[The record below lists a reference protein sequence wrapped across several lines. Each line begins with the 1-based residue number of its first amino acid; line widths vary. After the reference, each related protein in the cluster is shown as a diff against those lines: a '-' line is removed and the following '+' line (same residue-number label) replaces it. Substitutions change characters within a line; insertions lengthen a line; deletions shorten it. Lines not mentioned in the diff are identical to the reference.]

1 MELSYA
7 AYNYPN
13 GEELPIIPGAFM
25 GDFTKTAGML
35 LEDNGFVNISEYNY
49 TSDSRAAH
57 TIGCRFVEFP
67 GTRNLQSNN
76 IGGNYNVHQHNGTNI
91 QLPVRDLLDSVCI
104 RDYDQGR
111 ADFRDNTLITG
122 EDTEISTSHDDEI
135 ETKPLVVVDIRGS
148 VTVSDWINDVMT
160 QFDSENNRFAAFAD
174 EIFTNVE
181 NFYSVSENGSFGR
194 NSSSDY
200 NHKLATWAMELSYA
214 AYNYPNG
221 EELPIIPGAFMG
233 DFTKTAGMLLEDNGF
248 VNISEYNYT
257 SDSRAAHTIGWR
269 PINVDVSET
278 SQIINDAGG
287 MDNVYQYNID
297 DKGSVLY
304 NLLDSVRV
312 HKCNSS
318 WVDRGTDTRLDRS
331 TFEADKINEGT
342 IVSSSVQRTLLED
355 NGFVNISEYNYTS
368 DSRAAHTIGWR
379 PINVDVSETSQIIN
393 DAGGMDN
400 VYQYNI
406 DDKGS
411 VLYNLLDQLR
421 VDRSAHLFDERRD
434 TGADRYDSIT
444 NSQSFAAGNK
454 ILKPLL
460 VVDIRGSVT
469 WWDWVNDIGAQALPF
484 NNRFAALAEEVFTN
498 VENYLSSVGLQDP
511 IILITGHS
519 MGAAIAN
526 ILAARLNET
535 MDSGNIYAYTFATQ
549 LDRVSN
555 CFNNIDSYGNVTAV
569 TASDYNH
576 RLATWAM
583 ELSYAAYNYPN
594 GEELPIIPGAFMGDF
609 VKSANTLLSENGFV
623 NITDLNYGSNESGAH
638 TIGWRPIGGV
648 DTGLLQI
655 SDDIGGN
662 DNVGWDNTSDEELY
676 VWNFLDRLR
685 TLDGNSGRADSGNV
699 AVLAGK
705 DNVVDVIQSSAIRTM
720 PLVVVDVRGS
730 VTLSDW
736 INDVMTQFDSE
747 NNRFAAFADEIFTN
761 VENFYSVSENGSFG
775 RNSSS
780 DYNHKLA
787 TWAMELSYAAY
798 NYPNGEELP
807 IIPGA
812 FMGDFT
818 KTAGMLLEDNGF
830 VNVVNYK
837 YETSDSGA
845 HTIGCRFVEFP
856 ENENMQLNDGL
867 GGNIDV
873 SQHYGTNIQL
883 PVRDLLDS
891 VCILERNSHGSD
903 RVADTRMDRDT
914 FRSDKISTDTTSLLN
929 TKRLDGLV
937 VVDIRGS
944 VTAMDWY
951 NDIMTQLSAKSNRF
965 AALAEEMLTNVN
977 NYIRLMGLQDPIIL
991 VTGHS
996 MGAAIANILAARLN
1010 GIMDP
1015 DNVYAYTFATP
1026 RTVNEAVSGNQAVNY
1041 PNIFNILNSNDAVT
1055 YVPSS
1060 FFSIEEHWRRHGID
1074 LYINMP
1080 YSESNDTDLS
1090 GMLCHAMPVYLN
1102 WLNSSEDLSLQEM
1115 LTLSEEARVRGLLPI
1130 IVKIKCPVGVTI
1142 KDSNGNIIGYES
1154 QQENAV
1160 YPDMLNR
1167 GVVSWI
1173 EEDGAKMFF
1182 IPSIA
1187 DAASIEIEAYD
1198 YGSMNF
1204 TVGSVDASTESEIKT
1219 LNNISLYPG
1228 KEFIADISED
1238 VPVEDTQLFITEN
1251 GETVGEVTET
1261 NPHLKG
1267 TRVWH
1272 EVCLNGE
1279 KEFVATYWSFTT
1291 DKTVTEIHARNKYG
1305 GYAYLKPD
1313 DSWVKIVEDGDSLIW
1328 TVAMCYKDA
1337 VDHVYNVSV
1346 NSNGE
1351 WHTYENALHVH
1362 VPQEYAD
1369 INREYFSS
1377 NATSTN
1383 TATIPAA
1390 VPYYTVIDPT
1400 DN

>member
-1 MELSYA
+1 MVVENQAGAVQYRNILPSTNLEYAVTSSSVKESIVVREPQSEYKYYFDMDLDGLTPVENNDGSISLTESGDTASEIFWIEAPYMYDANSDESFAVTMSLTEVEGKYVLAVEADKDWINAADRAFPVVIDPTLHLSGTYIDDAFVISGLQMNSLRRGKELRVGRNLTNLTRTYMKIKM
-7 AYNYPN
+7 P
-13 GEELPIIPGAFM
+13 
-25 GDFTKTAGML
+25 
-35 LEDNGFVNISEYNY
+35 VNISAQSVIQEATLKLKKASYFQ
-49 TSDSRAAH
+49 AL
-57 TIGCRFVEFP
+57 G
-67 GTRNLQSNN
+67 QSNVN
-76 IGGNYNVHQHNGTNI
+76 INVYDFKSNSWSFDSLEWNSQPYGNGDNAFRSHGD
-91 QLPVRDLLDSVCI
+91 DLLDSVPATKETETYSFDI
-104 RDYDQGR
+104 LNAVKRWIATG
-111 ADFRDNTLITG
+111 DNRGIALVSSEETSKAQVDLHSSRV
-122 EDTEISTSHDDEI
+122 STSSDRPSLTIKYSLPGIGRVSLMLDQTAQTSQSI
-135 ETKPLVVVDIRGS
+135 EVACNGAWTATTDSSWITVSPSSGNGLSSIRITVPKNHSIDPRTGN
-148 VTVSDWINDVMT
+148 VTVKTGSTVLGVLRVTQAGSKLMLDTNAVTAYYNETNAVIN
-160 QFDSENNRFAAFAD
+160 
-174 EIFTNVE
+174 
-181 NFYSVSENGSFGR
+181 
-194 NSSSDY
+194 
-200 NHKLATWAMELSYA
+200 
-214 AYNYPNG
+214 
-221 EELPIIPGAFMG
+221 
-233 DFTKTAGMLLEDNGF
+233 
-248 VNISEYNYT
+248 
-257 SDSRAAHTIGWR
+257 
-269 PINVDVSET
+269 
-278 SQIINDAGG
+278 
-287 MDNVYQYNID
+287 
-297 DKGSVLY
+297 
-304 NLLDSVRV
+304 
-312 HKCNSS
+312 
-318 WVDRGTDTRLDRS
+318 
-331 TFEADKINEGT
+331 
-342 IVSSSVQRTLLED
+342 VSSSEDWTVETPNWIVATPSSGSGNTAVTVRILENEG
-355 NGFVNISEYNYTS
+355 NGIRDDRIRFSTAS
-368 DSRAAHTIGWR
+368 DS
-379 PINVDVSETSQIIN
+379 
-393 DAGGMDN
+393 
-400 VYQYNI
+400 
-406 DDKGS
+406 
-411 VLYNLLDQLR
+411 
-421 VDRSAHLFDERRD
+421 
-434 TGADRYDSIT
+434 
-444 NSQSFAAGNK
+444 
-454 ILKPLL
+454 
-460 VVDIRGSVT
+460 
-469 WWDWVNDIGAQALPF
+469 
-484 NNRFAALAEEVFTN
+484 EEVA
-498 VENYLSSVGLQDP
+498 V
-511 IILITGHS
+511 
-519 MGAAIAN
+519 
-526 ILAARLNET
+526 
-535 MDSGNIYAYTFATQ
+535 TQ
-549 LDRVSN
+549 LDRVSS

-576 RLATWAM
+576 R
-583 ELSYAAYNYPN
+583 
-594 GEELPIIPGAFMGDF
+594 
-609 VKSANTLLSENGFV
+609 
-623 NITDLNYGSNESGAH
+623 
-638 TIGWRPIGGV
+638 
-648 DTGLLQI
+648 
-655 SDDIGGN
+655 
-662 DNVGWDNTSDEELY
+662 
-676 VWNFLDRLR
+676 
-685 TLDGNSGRADSGNV
+685 
-699 AVLAGK
+699 
-705 DNVVDVIQSSAIRTM
+705 
-720 PLVVVDVRGS
+720 
-730 VTLSDW
+730 
-736 INDVMTQFDSE
+736 
-747 NNRFAAFADEIFTN
+747 
-761 VENFYSVSENGSFG
+761 
-775 RNSSS
+775 
-780 DYNHKLA
+780 LA

-965 AALAEEMLTNVN
+965 AALAEEVLTNVN
-977 NYIRLMGLQDPIIL
+977 NYIRLMGLQDPIVLI
-991 VTGHS
+991 TGHS

-1080 YSESNDTDLS
+1080 YSESSNTDLT
-1090 GMLCHAMPVYLN
+1090 GMFCHAMPVYLN
-1102 WLNSSEDLSLQEM
+1102 WMNSSEDLSLQEM
-1115 LTLSEEARVRGLLPI
+1115 LALSEEARVRGLLPI
-1130 IVKIKCPVGVTI
+1130 IAKIKCPVGVTI

-1154 QQENAV
+1154 QQESAV
-1160 YPDMLNR
+1160 YPDMLNS

-1173 EEDGAKMFF
+1173 EDDGAKMFF

-1228 KEFIADISED
+1228 KEFTADISED

-1267 TRVWH
+1267 VEVWH
-1272 EVCLNGE
+1272 EVKTDN
-1279 KEFVATYWSFTT
+1279 VVTRHSFIV
-1291 DKTVTEIHARNKYG
+1291 DDTVTEIRLRDEQG
-1305 GYAYLKPD
+1305 GTYFLKPNS
-1313 DSWVKIVEDGDSLIW
+1313 SWVTIVEDGDNFRW
-1328 TVAMCYKDA
+1328 TGGMSYIKAGDF
-1337 VDHVYNVSV
+1337 VYDVLV

-1351 WHTYENALHVH
+1351 WYTYENALYVH

-1369 INREYFSS
+1369 MNKEFLSPKS
-1377 NATSTN
+1377 TTTN
-1383 TATIPAA
+1383 TATVPAA

>member
-1 MELSYA
+1 MSTAHGTESKTISVTQLDKVSNYFYSVSENGSFGRNSTSDYNHKLATWAMELSYA

-49 TSDSRAAH
+49 TSDSRAVH
-57 TIGCRFVEFP
+57 TIGWRPINVDVSE
-67 GTRNLQSNN
+67 TSQIINDA
-76 IGGNYNVHQHNGTNI
+76 GGMGNVYQYIIDDKGSVLYN
-91 QLPVRDLLDSVCI
+91 LLDSVCVC
-104 RDYDQGR
+104 DYDQGR
-111 ADFRDNTLITG
+111 NYFRDDTVVIEENTALN
-122 EDTEISTSHDDEI
+122 TSQDDEV
-135 ETKPLVVVDIRGS
+135 ETKPLVVVDVRGS
-148 VTVSDWINDVMT
+148 VTLSDWINDVMT

-269 PINVDVSET
+269 PVEVAVSET
-278 SQIINDAGG
+278 SQIIND
-287 MDNVYQYNID
+287 V
-297 DKGSVLY
+297 
-304 NLLDSVRV
+304 
-312 HKCNSS
+312 
-318 WVDRGTDTRLDRS
+318 
-331 TFEADKINEGT
+331 
-342 IVSSSVQRTLLED
+342 
-355 NGFVNISEYNYTS
+355 
-368 DSRAAHTIGWR
+368 
-379 PINVDVSETSQIIN
+379 
-393 DAGGMDN
+393 GGMDN

-469 WWDWVNDIGAQALPF
+469 WWDWVNDIGAQVLPF

-498 VENYLSSVGLQDP
+498 VENYLSS
-511 IILITGHS
+511 T
-519 MGAAIAN
+519 
-526 ILAARLNET
+526 
-535 MDSGNIYAYTFATQ
+535 
-549 LDRVSN
+549 
-555 CFNNIDSYGNVTAV
+555 
-569 TASDYNH
+569 
-576 RLATWAM
+576 
-583 ELSYAAYNYPN
+583 
-594 GEELPIIPGAFMGDF
+594 
-609 VKSANTLLSENGFV
+609 
-623 NITDLNYGSNESGAH
+623 
-638 TIGWRPIGGV
+638 
-648 DTGLLQI
+648 
-655 SDDIGGN
+655 
-662 DNVGWDNTSDEELY
+662 
-676 VWNFLDRLR
+676 
-685 TLDGNSGRADSGNV
+685 
-699 AVLAGK
+699 
-705 DNVVDVIQSSAIRTM
+705 
-720 PLVVVDVRGS
+720 
-730 VTLSDW
+730 
-736 INDVMTQFDSE
+736 
-747 NNRFAAFADEIFTN
+747 
-761 VENFYSVSENGSFG
+761 
-775 RNSSS
+775 
-780 DYNHKLA
+780 
-787 TWAMELSYAAY
+787 
-798 NYPNGEELP
+798 
-807 IIPGA
+807 
-812 FMGDFT
+812 
-818 KTAGMLLEDNGF
+818 
-830 VNVVNYK
+830 
-837 YETSDSGA
+837 
-845 HTIGCRFVEFP
+845 
-856 ENENMQLNDGL
+856 
-867 GGNIDV
+867 
-873 SQHYGTNIQL
+873 
-883 PVRDLLDS
+883 
-891 VCILERNSHGSD
+891 
-903 RVADTRMDRDT
+903 
-914 FRSDKISTDTTSLLN
+914 
-929 TKRLDGLV
+929 
-937 VVDIRGS
+937 
-944 VTAMDWY
+944 
-951 NDIMTQLSAKSNRF
+951 
-965 AALAEEMLTNVN
+965 
-977 NYIRLMGLQDPIIL
+977 GLQDPIIL

-1041 PNIFNILNSNDAVT
+1041 PNIFNILNSNDAIT
-1055 YVPSS
+1055 YVPLT
-1060 FFSIEEHWRRHGID
+1060 IMLPVVNYWKRHGID

-1080 YSESNDTDLS
+1080 YSESRETDIL
-1090 GMLCHAMPVYLN
+1090 GMPCHSMSVYLN

-1115 LTLSEEARVRGLLPI
+1115 LALSEEARVRGLLPI
-1130 IVKIKCPVGVTI
+1130 IAKIKCPVGVTI

-1160 YPDMLNR
+1160 YPDMLDN
-1167 GVVSWI
+1167 GVMSWI

-1272 EVCLNGE
+1272 EVCNNGG
-1279 KEFVATYWSFTT
+1279 KDFVVTHWTFTT

-1305 GYAYLKPD
+1305 GYSYLKPD

-1328 TVAMCYKDA
+1328 TVGLCYEVA

-1362 VPQEYAD
+1362 VPQEYAE
-1369 INREYFSS
+1369 INKEYFSS
-1377 NATSTN
+1377 NATPTN

>member
-1 MELSYA
+1 MVVENQAGAVQYRNILPSTNLEYAVTSSSVKESIVVREPQSEYKYYFDMDLDGLTPVENNDGSISLTESGDTASEIFWIEAPYMYDANSDESFAVTMSLTEVEGKYVLAVEADKDWINAADRAFPVVIDPTLHLSGTNIDDAFVISGLQMNSLRRGKELRVGRNLTNLTRTYMKIKM
-7 AYNYPN
+7 P
-13 GEELPIIPGAFM
+13 
-25 GDFTKTAGML
+25 
-35 LEDNGFVNISEYNY
+35 VNISAQSVIQEATLKLKKASYFQALGQ
-49 TSDSRAAH
+49 SDVN
-57 TIGCRFVEFP
+57 INVYDFK
-67 GTRNLQSNN
+67 SNSWSFDSLEWN
-76 IGGNYNVHQHNGTNI
+76 SQPYGNGDNAFRSHGD
-91 QLPVRDLLDSVCI
+91 DLLDSVPATKETETYSFDI
-104 RDYDQGR
+104 LNAVKRWIATG
-111 ADFRDNTLITG
+111 DNRGIALVSSEETSKAQVDLHSSRV
-122 EDTEISTSHDDEI
+122 STSSDRPSLTIKYSLPGIGRVSLMLDQTAQTSQSI
-135 ETKPLVVVDIRGS
+135 EVACNGAWTATTDSSWITVSPSSGNGLSSIRITVPKNHSIDPRTGN
-148 VTVSDWINDVMT
+148 VTVKTGSTVLGVLRVTQAGSKLMLDTNAVTAYYNETNAVIN
-160 QFDSENNRFAAFAD
+160 
-174 EIFTNVE
+174 
-181 NFYSVSENGSFGR
+181 
-194 NSSSDY
+194 
-200 NHKLATWAMELSYA
+200 
-214 AYNYPNG
+214 
-221 EELPIIPGAFMG
+221 
-233 DFTKTAGMLLEDNGF
+233 
-248 VNISEYNYT
+248 
-257 SDSRAAHTIGWR
+257 
-269 PINVDVSET
+269 
-278 SQIINDAGG
+278 
-287 MDNVYQYNID
+287 
-297 DKGSVLY
+297 
-304 NLLDSVRV
+304 
-312 HKCNSS
+312 
-318 WVDRGTDTRLDRS
+318 
-331 TFEADKINEGT
+331 
-342 IVSSSVQRTLLED
+342 VSSSEDWTVETPNWIVATPSSGSGNTAVTVRILENEG
-355 NGFVNISEYNYTS
+355 NGIRNDRIRFSTAS
-368 DSRAAHTIGWR
+368 DS
-379 PINVDVSETSQIIN
+379 
-393 DAGGMDN
+393 
-400 VYQYNI
+400 
-406 DDKGS
+406 
-411 VLYNLLDQLR
+411 
-421 VDRSAHLFDERRD
+421 
-434 TGADRYDSIT
+434 
-444 NSQSFAAGNK
+444 
-454 ILKPLL
+454 
-460 VVDIRGSVT
+460 
-469 WWDWVNDIGAQALPF
+469 
-484 NNRFAALAEEVFTN
+484 EEVA
-498 VENYLSSVGLQDP
+498 V
-511 IILITGHS
+511 
-519 MGAAIAN
+519 
-526 ILAARLNET
+526 
-535 MDSGNIYAYTFATQ
+535 TQ
-549 LDRVSN
+549 LDRVSS

-576 RLATWAM
+576 R
-583 ELSYAAYNYPN
+583 
-594 GEELPIIPGAFMGDF
+594 
-609 VKSANTLLSENGFV
+609 
-623 NITDLNYGSNESGAH
+623 
-638 TIGWRPIGGV
+638 
-648 DTGLLQI
+648 
-655 SDDIGGN
+655 
-662 DNVGWDNTSDEELY
+662 
-676 VWNFLDRLR
+676 
-685 TLDGNSGRADSGNV
+685 
-699 AVLAGK
+699 
-705 DNVVDVIQSSAIRTM
+705 
-720 PLVVVDVRGS
+720 
-730 VTLSDW
+730 
-736 INDVMTQFDSE
+736 
-747 NNRFAAFADEIFTN
+747 
-761 VENFYSVSENGSFG
+761 
-775 RNSSS
+775 
-780 DYNHKLA
+780 LA

-965 AALAEEMLTNVN
+965 AALAEEVLTNVN
-977 NYIRLMGLQDPIIL
+977 NYIRLMGLQDPIVLI
-991 VTGHS
+991 TGHS

-1080 YSESNDTDLS
+1080 YSESSNTDLT
-1090 GMLCHAMPVYLN
+1090 GMFCHAMPVYLN
-1102 WLNSSEDLSLQEM
+1102 WMNSSEDLSLQEM
-1115 LTLSEEARVRGLLPI
+1115 LALSEEARVRGLLPI
-1130 IVKIKCPVGVTI
+1130 IAKIKCPVGVTI

-1154 QQENAV
+1154 QQESAV
-1160 YPDMLNR
+1160 YPDMLNS

-1173 EEDGAKMFF
+1173 EDDGAKMFF

-1228 KEFIADISED
+1228 KEFTADISED

-1267 TRVWH
+1267 VEVWH
-1272 EVCLNGE
+1272 EVKTDN
-1279 KEFVATYWSFTT
+1279 VVTRHSFIV
-1291 DKTVTEIHARNKYG
+1291 DDTVTEIRLRDEQG
-1305 GYAYLKPD
+1305 GTYFLKPNS
-1313 DSWVKIVEDGDSLIW
+1313 SWVTIVEDGDNFRW
-1328 TVAMCYKDA
+1328 TGGMSYIKAGDF
-1337 VDHVYNVSV
+1337 VYDVLV

-1351 WHTYENALHVH
+1351 WYTYENALYVH

-1369 INREYFSS
+1369 MNKEFLSPKS
-1377 NATSTN
+1377 TTTN
-1383 TATIPAA
+1383 TATVPAA

>member
-1 MELSYA
+1 
-7 AYNYPN
+7 
-13 GEELPIIPGAFM
+13 
-25 GDFTKTAGML
+25 
-35 LEDNGFVNISEYNY
+35 
-49 TSDSRAAH
+49 
-57 TIGCRFVEFP
+57 
-67 GTRNLQSNN
+67 
-76 IGGNYNVHQHNGTNI
+76 
-91 QLPVRDLLDSVCI
+91 
-104 RDYDQGR
+104 
-111 ADFRDNTLITG
+111 
-122 EDTEISTSHDDEI
+122 
-135 ETKPLVVVDIRGS
+135 
-148 VTVSDWINDVMT
+148 MT
-160 QFDSENNRFAAFAD
+160 QFNSENNRFAAFAD

-233 DFTKTAGMLLEDNGF
+233 DFTQTAGALLEDNGFVRVLELNYESDNRAAHTIGFGSVKFLGTSNLQSNNIGGNYNVHQHNGTNIQLPVRDLLDSVCIRDYDQGRNYFRDNTLVTGEDTEISTSQDDEIETKPLVVVDIRGSVTVSDWINDVMTQFNSENNRFAAFADEIFTNVENFYSVSENGSFGRNSSSDYNHKLATWAMELSYAAYNYPNGEELPIVPGAFMGDFTQTAGMLLEDNGF

-269 PINVDVSET
+269 PVEV
-278 SQIINDAGG
+278 A
-287 MDNVYQYNID
+287 
-297 DKGSVLY
+297 
-304 NLLDSVRV
+304 
-312 HKCNSS
+312 
-318 WVDRGTDTRLDRS
+318 
-331 TFEADKINEGT
+331 
-342 IVSSSVQRTLLED
+342 
-355 NGFVNISEYNYTS
+355 
-368 DSRAAHTIGWR
+368 
-379 PINVDVSETSQIIN
+379 VSETSQIIN

-469 WWDWVNDIGAQALPF
+469 WWDWVNDIGAQVLPF

-498 VENYLSSVGLQDP
+498 VENYLSS
-511 IILITGHS
+511 T
-519 MGAAIAN
+519 
-526 ILAARLNET
+526 
-535 MDSGNIYAYTFATQ
+535 
-549 LDRVSN
+549 
-555 CFNNIDSYGNVTAV
+555 
-569 TASDYNH
+569 
-576 RLATWAM
+576 
-583 ELSYAAYNYPN
+583 
-594 GEELPIIPGAFMGDF
+594 
-609 VKSANTLLSENGFV
+609 
-623 NITDLNYGSNESGAH
+623 
-638 TIGWRPIGGV
+638 
-648 DTGLLQI
+648 
-655 SDDIGGN
+655 
-662 DNVGWDNTSDEELY
+662 
-676 VWNFLDRLR
+676 
-685 TLDGNSGRADSGNV
+685 
-699 AVLAGK
+699 
-705 DNVVDVIQSSAIRTM
+705 
-720 PLVVVDVRGS
+720 
-730 VTLSDW
+730 
-736 INDVMTQFDSE
+736 
-747 NNRFAAFADEIFTN
+747 
-761 VENFYSVSENGSFG
+761 
-775 RNSSS
+775 
-780 DYNHKLA
+780 
-787 TWAMELSYAAY
+787 
-798 NYPNGEELP
+798 
-807 IIPGA
+807 
-812 FMGDFT
+812 
-818 KTAGMLLEDNGF
+818 
-830 VNVVNYK
+830 
-837 YETSDSGA
+837 
-845 HTIGCRFVEFP
+845 
-856 ENENMQLNDGL
+856 
-867 GGNIDV
+867 
-873 SQHYGTNIQL
+873 
-883 PVRDLLDS
+883 
-891 VCILERNSHGSD
+891 
-903 RVADTRMDRDT
+903 
-914 FRSDKISTDTTSLLN
+914 
-929 TKRLDGLV
+929 
-937 VVDIRGS
+937 
-944 VTAMDWY
+944 
-951 NDIMTQLSAKSNRF
+951 
-965 AALAEEMLTNVN
+965 
-977 NYIRLMGLQDPIIL
+977 GLQDPIIL

-1010 GIMDP
+1010 ETMDSG
-1015 DNVYAYTFATP
+1015 NIYAYTFATP

-1041 PNIFNILNSNDAVT
+1041 PNIFNILNSNDVVT
-1055 YVPSS
+1055 YVPLT
-1060 FFSIEEHWRRHGID
+1060 ITLPVVNYWKRHGID

-1080 YSESNDTDLS
+1080 YSESRETDIL
-1090 GMLCHAMPVYLN
+1090 GMPCHSMSVYLN

-1115 LTLSEEARVRGLLPI
+1115 LALSEEARVRGLLPI
-1130 IVKIKCPVGVTI
+1130 IAKIKCPVGVTI

-1160 YPDMLNR
+1160 YPDMLDN
-1167 GVVSWI
+1167 GVMSWI

-1228 KEFIADISED
+1228 KEFTADISED

-1272 EVCLNGE
+1272 EVCHYTV
-1279 KEFVATYWSFTT
+1279 KDSVVTYWSFTT

-1305 GYAYLKPD
+1305 GYAYLNPD

-1328 TVAMCYKDA
+1328 TVGMYYKDA

-1377 NATSTN
+1377 NATPTN

-1400 DN
+1400 DD

>member
-1 MELSYA
+1 MKKNLLLKRILSAVLTIVLLASAIPVSLAVQELFT
-7 AYNYPN
+7 
-13 GEELPIIPGAFM
+13 EELPAQIVREVPELREESVKHFLCDDGSYIAATYAEPVHYNENGVWKEIDNRLILNSNKLSSSGEPTYTTRAGLAVSIPQNFADGQKITAENKGYEISFGIKADQAGVAIGRGASVVAVDELMSNVGAQVSAAPQSVSSVVADAELTADVIKERNAELMVVENQAGAMQYRNILPSTNLEYAVTSSSVKESIVVREPQSEYKYYFDM
-25 GDFTKTAGML
+25 DLDGLTPVENNDGSISLTESGDTASEIFWIEAPYMYDANSDESFAVTMSLTEVEGKYVLAVEADKDWINAADRAFPVVIDPTLHLSGTYIDDAFVISGLQMNSL
-35 LEDNGFVNISEYNY
+35 RRGKELRVGRNLTNLTRTYMKIKMPVNISAQSVIQEATLKLKKASYFQ
-49 TSDSRAAH
+49 AL
-57 TIGCRFVEFP
+57 G
-67 GTRNLQSNN
+67 QSNVN
-76 IGGNYNVHQHNGTNI
+76 INVYDFKSNSWSFDSLEWNSQPYGNGDNAFRSHGD
-91 QLPVRDLLDSVCI
+91 DLLDSVPATKETETYSFDI
-104 RDYDQGR
+104 LNAVKRWIATG
-111 ADFRDNTLITG
+111 DNRGIALVSSEETSKAQVDLHSSRV
-122 EDTEISTSHDDEI
+122 STSSDRPSLTIKYSLPGIGRVSLMLDQTAQTSQSI
-135 ETKPLVVVDIRGS
+135 EVACNGAWTATTDSSWITVSPSSGNGLSSIRITVPKNHSIDLRTGN
-148 VTVSDWINDVMT
+148 VTVKTGSTMLGVLRVTQAGSKLMLDTNAVTAYYNETNAVIN
-160 QFDSENNRFAAFAD
+160 
-174 EIFTNVE
+174 
-181 NFYSVSENGSFGR
+181 
-194 NSSSDY
+194 
-200 NHKLATWAMELSYA
+200 
-214 AYNYPNG
+214 
-221 EELPIIPGAFMG
+221 
-233 DFTKTAGMLLEDNGF
+233 
-248 VNISEYNYT
+248 
-257 SDSRAAHTIGWR
+257 
-269 PINVDVSET
+269 
-278 SQIINDAGG
+278 
-287 MDNVYQYNID
+287 
-297 DKGSVLY
+297 
-304 NLLDSVRV
+304 
-312 HKCNSS
+312 
-318 WVDRGTDTRLDRS
+318 
-331 TFEADKINEGT
+331 
-342 IVSSSVQRTLLED
+342 VSSSEDWTVETPNWIVATPSSGSGNTAVTVRILENEG
-355 NGFVNISEYNYTS
+355 NGIRDDRIRFSTAS
-368 DSRAAHTIGWR
+368 DS
-379 PINVDVSETSQIIN
+379 
-393 DAGGMDN
+393 
-400 VYQYNI
+400 
-406 DDKGS
+406 
-411 VLYNLLDQLR
+411 
-421 VDRSAHLFDERRD
+421 
-434 TGADRYDSIT
+434 
-444 NSQSFAAGNK
+444 
-454 ILKPLL
+454 
-460 VVDIRGSVT
+460 
-469 WWDWVNDIGAQALPF
+469 
-484 NNRFAALAEEVFTN
+484 EEVA
-498 VENYLSSVGLQDP
+498 V
-511 IILITGHS
+511 
-519 MGAAIAN
+519 
-526 ILAARLNET
+526 
-535 MDSGNIYAYTFATQ
+535 TQ
-549 LDRVSN
+549 LDRVSS

-594 GEELPIIPGAFMGDF
+594 GEELPIIPGAFMG
-609 VKSANTLLSENGFV
+609 N
-623 NITDLNYGSNESGAH
+623 
-638 TIGWRPIGGV
+638 
-648 DTGLLQI
+648 
-655 SDDIGGN
+655 
-662 DNVGWDNTSDEELY
+662 
-676 VWNFLDRLR
+676 
-685 TLDGNSGRADSGNV
+685 
-699 AVLAGK
+699 
-705 DNVVDVIQSSAIRTM
+705 
-720 PLVVVDVRGS
+720 
-730 VTLSDW
+730 
-736 INDVMTQFDSE
+736 
-747 NNRFAAFADEIFTN
+747 
-761 VENFYSVSENGSFG
+761 
-775 RNSSS
+775 
-780 DYNHKLA
+780 
-787 TWAMELSYAAY
+787 
-798 NYPNGEELP
+798 
-807 IIPGA
+807 
-812 FMGDFT
+812 FT

-965 AALAEEMLTNVN
+965 AALAEEVLTNVN
-977 NYIRLMGLQDPIIL
+977 NYIRLMGLQDPIVLI
-991 VTGHS
+991 TGHS

-1228 KEFIADISED
+1228 KEFAADISED

-1261 NPHLKG
+1261 NPHLKSVE
-1267 TRVWH
+1267 VWH
-1272 EVCLNGE
+1272 EV
-1279 KEFVATYWSFTT
+1279 KTDHVVTYRAFTT
-1291 DKTVTEIHARNKYG
+1291 DKTVTKVYFREHGSGIYR
-1305 GYAYLKPD
+1305 LTP
-1313 DSWVKIVEDGDSLIW
+1313 STPWVTITEDGDNLIW
-1328 TVAMCYKDA
+1328 KAGYVHLTAGDS
-1337 VDHVYNVSV
+1337 VYDVLVESD
-1346 NSNGE
+1346 GE
-1351 WHTYENALHVH
+1351 WYTYNNAFHIYT
-1362 VPQEYAD
+1362 PQEYAD
-1369 INREYFSS
+1369 MNQEYNSS
-1377 NATSTN
+1377 HLNPTNADTVLTD
-1383 TATIPAA
+1383 
-1390 VPYYTVIDPT
+1390 VPDFTVIDPT
-1400 DN
+1400 DD

>member
-1 MELSYA
+1 MLKKCTRTRTITLSTA
-7 AYNYPN
+7 H
-13 GEELPIIPGAFM
+13 GTESKII
-25 GDFTKTAGML
+25 
-35 LEDNGFVNISEYNY
+35 
-49 TSDSRAAH
+49 
-57 TIGCRFVEFP
+57 
-67 GTRNLQSNN
+67 
-76 IGGNYNVHQHNGTNI
+76 
-91 QLPVRDLLDSVCI
+91 
-104 RDYDQGR
+104 
-111 ADFRDNTLITG
+111 
-122 EDTEISTSHDDEI
+122 
-135 ETKPLVVVDIRGS
+135 S
-148 VTVSDWINDVMT
+148 VTQLDKVSNY
-160 QFDSENNRFAAFAD
+160 
-174 EIFTNVE
+174 
-181 NFYSVSENGSFGR
+181 FYSVSENGSFGR

-233 DFTKTAGMLLEDNGF
+233 DFTQTAGMLLEDNGF

-269 PINVDVSET
+269 PVEVAVSET

-287 MDNVYQYNID
+287 MDNVYQYIID

-304 NLLDSVRV
+304 NLLDSVCVCDYNQGR
-312 HKCNSS
+312 NYFR
-318 WVDRGTDTRLDRS
+318 DNTLITGEDTEIS
-331 TFEADKINEGT
+331 TSHDDEI
-342 IVSSSVQRTLLED
+342 
-355 NGFVNISEYNYTS
+355 
-368 DSRAAHTIGWR
+368 
-379 PINVDVSETSQIIN
+379 ET
-393 DAGGMDN
+393 
-400 VYQYNI
+400 
-406 DDKGS
+406 
-411 VLYNLLDQLR
+411 
-421 VDRSAHLFDERRD
+421 
-434 TGADRYDSIT
+434 
-444 NSQSFAAGNK
+444 
-454 ILKPLL
+454 KPLV

-469 WWDWVNDIGAQALPF
+469 VSDWINDVMTQLDSE
-484 NNRFAALAEEVFTN
+484 NNRFAALAEEVLTN
-498 VENYLSSVGLQDP
+498 VENFYSVSENGSFGRNSS
-511 IILITGHS
+511 
-519 MGAAIAN
+519 
-526 ILAARLNET
+526 
-535 MDSGNIYAYTFATQ
+535 
-549 LDRVSN
+549 
-555 CFNNIDSYGNVTAV
+555 
-569 TASDYNH
+569 SDYNH
-576 RLATWAM
+576 KLATWAM

-818 KTAGMLLEDNGF
+818 QTAGMLLEDNGF
-830 VNVVNYK
+830 VNISEYNY
-837 YETSDSGA
+837 TSDSRAA

-856 ENENMQLNDGL
+856 GTRNLQSNNI
-867 GGNIDV
+867 GGNYNV
-873 SQHYGTNIQL
+873 HQHNGTNIQL
-883 PVRDLLDS
+883 PVRNLLDQLRVDRS
-891 VCILERNSHGSD
+891 AHLFDER
-903 RVADTRMDRDT
+903 RDT
-914 FRSDKISTDTTSLLN
+914 GADRYDSITNSQSFASGNKILKPLL
-929 TKRLDGLV
+929 

-944 VTAMDWY
+944 VTWWDWV
-951 NDIMTQLSAKSNRF
+951 NDIGTQALPFNNRF
-965 AALAEEMLTNVN
+965 AALTEEVFTNVE
-977 NYIRLMGLQDPIIL
+977 NYLSSTGLQDPIIL

-1041 PNIFNILNSNDAVT
+1041 PNIFNILNSNDAIT
-1055 YVPSS
+1055 YVPLTLTLPVVNY
-1060 FFSIEEHWRRHGID
+1060 WKRHGID

-1080 YSESNDTDLS
+1080 FSESNDTDLS

-1130 IVKIKCPVGVTI
+1130 IAKIKCPVGVTI
-1142 KDSNGNIIGYES
+1142 KDNNGNIIGYES

-1228 KEFIADISED
+1228 KEFTADISED

-1400 DN
+1400 DD

>member
-1 MELSYA
+1 MSTAHGTES
-7 AYNYPN
+7 
-13 GEELPIIPGAFM
+13 
-25 GDFTKTAGML
+25 KT
-35 LEDNGFVNISEYNY
+35 I
-49 TSDSRAAH
+49 
-57 TIGCRFVEFP
+57 
-67 GTRNLQSNN
+67 
-76 IGGNYNVHQHNGTNI
+76 
-91 QLPVRDLLDSVCI
+91 
-104 RDYDQGR
+104 
-111 ADFRDNTLITG
+111 
-122 EDTEISTSHDDEI
+122 
-135 ETKPLVVVDIRGS
+135 S
-148 VTVSDWINDVMT
+148 VTQLDKVSNY
-160 QFDSENNRFAAFAD
+160 
-174 EIFTNVE
+174 
-181 NFYSVSENGSFGR
+181 FYSVSENGSFGR

-304 NLLDSVRV
+304 NLLDSVCVCDYDQGR
-312 HKCNSS
+312 NYFR
-318 WVDRGTDTRLDRS
+318 DDTVVIEENTAL
-331 TFEADKINEGT
+331 N
-342 IVSSSVQRTLLED
+342 
-355 NGFVNISEYNYTS
+355 
-368 DSRAAHTIGWR
+368 
-379 PINVDVSETSQIIN
+379 TSQ
-393 DAGGMDN
+393 
-400 VYQYNI
+400 
-406 DDKGS
+406 DD
-411 VLYNLLDQLR
+411 
-421 VDRSAHLFDERRD
+421 
-434 TGADRYDSIT
+434 
-444 NSQSFAAGNK
+444 
-454 ILKPLL
+454 
-460 VVDIRGSVT
+460 
-469 WWDWVNDIGAQALPF
+469 
-484 NNRFAALAEEVFTN
+484 EVGT
-498 VENYLSSVGLQDP
+498 
-511 IILITGHS
+511 
-519 MGAAIAN
+519 
-526 ILAARLNET
+526 
-535 MDSGNIYAYTFATQ
+535 
-549 LDRVSN
+549 
-555 CFNNIDSYGNVTAV
+555 
-569 TASDYNH
+569 
-576 RLATWAM
+576 
-583 ELSYAAYNYPN
+583 
-594 GEELPIIPGAFMGDF
+594 
-609 VKSANTLLSENGFV
+609 K
-623 NITDLNYGSNESGAH
+623 
-638 TIGWRPIGGV
+638 
-648 DTGLLQI
+648 
-655 SDDIGGN
+655 
-662 DNVGWDNTSDEELY
+662 
-676 VWNFLDRLR
+676 
-685 TLDGNSGRADSGNV
+685 
-699 AVLAGK
+699 
-705 DNVVDVIQSSAIRTM
+705 

-730 VTLSDW
+730 VTISDW

-761 VENFYSVSENGSFG
+761 VENYL
-775 RNSSS
+775 SSTGVQ
-780 DYNHKLA
+780 N
-787 TWAMELSYAAY
+787 
-798 NYPNGEELP
+798 
-807 IIPGA
+807 
-812 FMGDFT
+812 
-818 KTAGMLLEDNGF
+818 
-830 VNVVNYK
+830 
-837 YETSDSGA
+837 
-845 HTIGCRFVEFP
+845 
-856 ENENMQLNDGL
+856 
-867 GGNIDV
+867 
-873 SQHYGTNIQL
+873 
-883 PVRDLLDS
+883 
-891 VCILERNSHGSD
+891 
-903 RVADTRMDRDT
+903 
-914 FRSDKISTDTTSLLN
+914 
-929 TKRLDGLV
+929 
-937 VVDIRGS
+937 
-944 VTAMDWY
+944 
-951 NDIMTQLSAKSNRF
+951 
-965 AALAEEMLTNVN
+965 
-977 NYIRLMGLQDPIIL
+977 PIIL

-1015 DNVYAYTFATP
+1015 GNVYAYTFATP

-1041 PNIFNILNSNDAVT
+1041 PNIFNILNSNDVVT
-1055 YVPSS
+1055 YVPLT
-1060 FFSIEEHWRRHGID
+1060 ITLPVVNYWKRHGID

-1080 YSESNDTDLS
+1080 YSESRETDIL
-1090 GMLCHAMPVYLN
+1090 GMPCHSMSVYLN
-1102 WLNSSEDLSLQEM
+1102 WLNSSENLSLQEM
-1115 LTLSEEARVRGLLPI
+1115 LALSEEARVRGLLPI
-1130 IVKIKCPVGVTI
+1130 IAKIKCPVGVTI

-1160 YPDMLNR
+1160 YPDMLDN
-1167 GVVSWI
+1167 GVMSWI

-1228 KEFIADISED
+1228 KEFTADISED

-1272 EVCLNGE
+1272 EICLNGE

>member
-1 MELSYA
+1 
-7 AYNYPN
+7 
-13 GEELPIIPGAFM
+13 M
-25 GDFTKTAGML
+25 GDFTQTAGML

-57 TIGCRFVEFP
+57 TIGWRPVEVAVSETSQIINDAGGMDNVYQYNIDDKGSVLYNLLDQLRVDRSAHLFDERRDTGADRYDSITNSQSFGAGNKILKPLLVVDIRGSVTVSDWINDVMTQFNSENNRFAAFADEIFTNVENFYSVSENGSFGRNSSSDYNHKLATWAMELSYAAYNYPNGEELPIIP
-67 GTRNLQSNN
+67 GAFMGDFTQTAGALLEDNGFVRVLELNYESDNRAAHTIGFGSVKFLGTSNLQSNN

-111 ADFRDNTLITG
+111 NYFRDNTLVTG
-122 EDTEISTSHDDEI
+122 EDTEISTSQDDEI

-160 QFDSENNRFAAFAD
+160 QLDSENNRFAAFAD

-233 DFTKTAGMLLEDNGF
+233 DFTQTAGMLLEDNGF

-257 SDSRAAHTIGWR
+257 SDNRAAHTIGWR
-269 PINVDVSET
+269 PVEV
-278 SQIINDAGG
+278 A
-287 MDNVYQYNID
+287 
-297 DKGSVLY
+297 
-304 NLLDSVRV
+304 
-312 HKCNSS
+312 
-318 WVDRGTDTRLDRS
+318 
-331 TFEADKINEGT
+331 
-342 IVSSSVQRTLLED
+342 
-355 NGFVNISEYNYTS
+355 
-368 DSRAAHTIGWR
+368 
-379 PINVDVSETSQIIN
+379 VSETSQIIN

-469 WWDWVNDIGAQALPF
+469 WWDWVNDIGAQVLPF

-498 VENYLSSVGLQDP
+498 VENYLSS
-511 IILITGHS
+511 T
-519 MGAAIAN
+519 
-526 ILAARLNET
+526 
-535 MDSGNIYAYTFATQ
+535 
-549 LDRVSN
+549 
-555 CFNNIDSYGNVTAV
+555 
-569 TASDYNH
+569 
-576 RLATWAM
+576 
-583 ELSYAAYNYPN
+583 
-594 GEELPIIPGAFMGDF
+594 
-609 VKSANTLLSENGFV
+609 
-623 NITDLNYGSNESGAH
+623 
-638 TIGWRPIGGV
+638 
-648 DTGLLQI
+648 
-655 SDDIGGN
+655 
-662 DNVGWDNTSDEELY
+662 
-676 VWNFLDRLR
+676 
-685 TLDGNSGRADSGNV
+685 
-699 AVLAGK
+699 
-705 DNVVDVIQSSAIRTM
+705 
-720 PLVVVDVRGS
+720 
-730 VTLSDW
+730 
-736 INDVMTQFDSE
+736 
-747 NNRFAAFADEIFTN
+747 
-761 VENFYSVSENGSFG
+761 
-775 RNSSS
+775 
-780 DYNHKLA
+780 
-787 TWAMELSYAAY
+787 
-798 NYPNGEELP
+798 
-807 IIPGA
+807 
-812 FMGDFT
+812 
-818 KTAGMLLEDNGF
+818 
-830 VNVVNYK
+830 
-837 YETSDSGA
+837 
-845 HTIGCRFVEFP
+845 
-856 ENENMQLNDGL
+856 
-867 GGNIDV
+867 
-873 SQHYGTNIQL
+873 
-883 PVRDLLDS
+883 
-891 VCILERNSHGSD
+891 
-903 RVADTRMDRDT
+903 
-914 FRSDKISTDTTSLLN
+914 
-929 TKRLDGLV
+929 
-937 VVDIRGS
+937 
-944 VTAMDWY
+944 
-951 NDIMTQLSAKSNRF
+951 
-965 AALAEEMLTNVN
+965 
-977 NYIRLMGLQDPIIL
+977 GLQDPIIL

-1010 GIMDP
+1010 ETMDSG
-1015 DNVYAYTFATP
+1015 NIYAYTFATP

-1041 PNIFNILNSNDAVT
+1041 PNIFNILNSNDVVT
-1055 YVPSS
+1055 YVPLT
-1060 FFSIEEHWRRHGID
+1060 ITLPVVNYWKRHGID

-1080 YSESNDTDLS
+1080 YSESRETDIL
-1090 GMLCHAMPVYLN
+1090 GMPCHSMSVYLN

-1115 LTLSEEARVRGLLPI
+1115 LALSEEARVRGLLPI
-1130 IVKIKCPVGVTI
+1130 IAKIKCPVGVTI

-1160 YPDMLNR
+1160 YPDMLDN
-1167 GVVSWI
+1167 GVMSWI

-1228 KEFIADISED
+1228 KEFTADISED

-1272 EVCLNGE
+1272 EVCHYTV
-1279 KEFVATYWSFTT
+1279 KDSVVTYWSFTT

-1305 GYAYLKPD
+1305 GYAYLNPD

-1328 TVAMCYKDA
+1328 TVGMYYKDA

-1377 NATSTN
+1377 NATPTN

-1400 DN
+1400 DD